1 MGISQYGWAGPKGS
15 TLNWVLVTSS
25 AAHINCID
33 NYIIPIH
40 KERFCCQQWCCYHI
54 HGLDVSTNLCSYSS
68 LSEKRDKHI
77 ICCRDIG
84 WTIFNQSSIIKSH
97 LSEVLLSFLAPPAA
111 QASSFKSLMCYGSC
125 SLQAET
131 ARAAAERILAKD
143 SYNWDPG
150 ATGWNLWAWRVWW
163 EPLMNS
169 AAGKHFFCSR
179 HFSACSYRPGFVS
192 SLLPAGSDHE
202 QTPCILSKWPILRH
216 CTLPLPT
223 NLTHSEGLMHFR
235 CTCPWCH

>member
-25 AAHINCID
+25 TAHINCID

-111 QASSFKSLMCYGSC
+111 QASSFKSLVMREIS
-125 SLQAET
+125 AT
-131 ARAAAERILAKD
+131 AHAL
-143 SYNWDPG
+143 
-150 ATGWNLWAWRVWW
+150 
-163 EPLMNS
+163 
-169 AAGKHFFCSR
+169 
-179 HFSACSYRPGFVS
+179 YRPRLLGLQQKGF
-192 SLLPAGSDHE
+192 LPRTATTETLGRQGGISEPEGSDESH
-202 QTPCILSKWPILRH
+202 
-216 CTLPLPT
+216 
-223 NLTHSEGLMHFR
+223 
-235 CTCPWCH
+235 